1 MKAFVITV
9 MHHEKSLESANKCI
23 ESCRKFGLDV
33 NLYPAFTPKDNPLKI
48 IDTITG
54 KKCFGGR
61 LQREPRPDCVAATFA
76 SQLSLWSRCVHSDE
90 DFLILE
96 HDARMIAPIPEVEY
110 DGCMTLGKPSW
121 GEPPEETDTGVLP
134 IVQHTHGNHAILM
147 SPHGAKRIMEYFENK
162 ETPTLDPADLFL
174 GEARF
179 DFIQKHVPY
188 SFEVEDTF
196 TLIQEGISTKV
207 KLDVDF
213 DNYEELDPD
222 ENFHHSNNS

>member
-1 MKAFVITV
+1 MTFKSLSRDELTEYLTNGIPLPKSALTDDNTIDFYFEELLQFINIAENNYWAKSSDYLEITV
-9 MHHEKSLESANKCI
+9 TV
-23 ESCRKFGLDV
+23 D
-33 NLYPAFTPKDNPLKI
+33 
-48 IDTITG
+48 
-54 KKCFGGR
+54 
-61 LQREPRPDCVAATFA
+61 
-76 SQLSLWSRCVHSDE
+76 DE

-96 HDARMIAPIPEVEY
+96 HDARMIAPMPEVEY

-121 GEPPEETDTGVLP
+121 GKPPEETDTGVLP

-196 TLIQEGISTKV
+196 TLIQEGTSTKV

-213 DNYEELDPD
+213 DSYEELDPD